1 MQVGRNLDKGREVAS
16 VLKSLPNT
24 DLPKSSKNDLY
35 TSLFSRN
42 PMIDPLF
49 DLEKSFR
56 GAGGYSESLIARWN
70 FSVIE
75 EKKARNI
82 DRYHQRE

>member
-1 MQVGRNLDKGREVAS
+1 
-16 VLKSLPNT
+16 
-24 DLPKSSKNDLY
+24 
-35 TSLFSRN
+35 
-42 PMIDPLF
+42 MIDPLF

-75 EKKARNI
+75 EKKANS
-82 DRYHQRE
+82 DRYHQGE

>member
-1 MQVGRNLDKGREVAS
+1 MQVGRNLDNGVELAMF
-16 VLKSLPNT
+16 LKSLPYT

-42 PMIDPLF
+42 PMIVPLA

-75 EKKARNI
+75 EKKANS
-82 DRYHQRE
+82 DRYHQGE